1 MQNVTKMTFVNG
13 VVVTV
18 TVVNGGLQWWMVSYN
33 GEWWV
38 TMVNGELQWW
48 MVSYNGEWW

>member
-18 TVVNGGLQWWMVSYN
+18 T
-33 GEWWV
+33 
-38 TMVNGELQWW
+38 MVNGELQWW
-48 MVSYNGEWW
+48 MVIYVIGIVSSWC